1 MFGIL
6 QFKHSKVVVMM
17 SSLAAASSH
26 SDNNI
31 NVQMSVPL
39 SNLNCIRHTFLV
51 PDKLE
56 SDIYDDVLHNKEN
69 ISFRITYDVSWR
81 IQTVITSY
89 LHTQYYI
96 SNTFSQTYIKFRK
109 YYT

>member
-6 QFKHSKVVVMM
+6 QFKHSKVFVMM

-51 PDKLE
+51 PDKLT
-56 SDIYDDVLHNKEN
+56 SDIYDDVLHNEEN
-69 ISFRITYDVSWR
+69 ISFRITFDVSWR
-81 IQTVITSY
+81 IQTRITSY
-89 LHTQYYI
+89 IYI
-96 SNTFSQTYIKFRK
+96 NINIYQILSVNLI
-109 YYT
+109 

>member
-1 MFGIL
+1 MFRIF
-6 QFKHSKVVVMM
+6 QFKHSKVFVMM

-51 PDKLE
+51 PDKLK
-56 SDIYDDVLHNKEN
+56 SDIYDDVLHNEEN
-69 ISFRITYDVSWR
+69 ISFRITFDVSWR
-81 IQTVITSY
+81 IQTGITSY
-89 LHTQYYI
+89 IYI
-96 SNTFSQTYIKFRK
+96 NINIYQILSVNLI
-109 YYT
+109 

>member
-1 MFGIL
+1 MFRIFQL
-6 QFKHSKVVVMM
+6 KHSKVFVMM

-51 PDKLE
+51 PDKLK
-56 SDIYDDVLHNKEN
+56 SDIYDDVLHNKKN
-69 ISFRITYDVSWR
+69 TPFTITHDGSLR

-89 LHTQYYI
+89 T
-96 SNTFSQTYIKFRK
+96 
-109 YYT
+109 

>member
-1 MFGIL
+1 MFRIFQL
-6 QFKHSKVVVMM
+6 KHSKVFVMM

-51 PDKLE
+51 PDKLK
-56 SDIYDDVLHNKEN
+56 SDIYDEVLHNKEYL
-69 ISFRITYDVSWR
+69 SFRITYDVSWR
-81 IQTVITSY
+81 IQTVITSNI
-89 LHTQYYI
+89 HKYI
-96 SNTFSQTYIKFRK
+96 SNTFSQAYIKFRI

>member
-1 MFGIL
+1 MFRIFQL
-6 QFKHSKVVVMM
+6 KHSKVFVMM

-51 PDKLE
+51 PDKLK
-56 SDIYDDVLHNKEN
+56 SDIYDEVLHYKEN
-69 ISFRITYDVSWR
+69 ISLRITYDVSWCL
-81 IQTVITSY
+81 QTVITSY
-89 LHTQYYI
+89 IYFYI
-96 SNTFSQTYIKFRK
+96 NIYQILSVKLI
-109 YYT
+109 

>member
-1 MFGIL
+1 
-6 QFKHSKVVVMM
+6 MM

-89 LHTQYYI
+89 VNIYI
-96 SNTFSQTYIKFRK
+96 PNIIYQIPSVKLI
-109 YYT
+109 

>member
-1 MFGIL
+1 MFRIFQL
-6 QFKHSKVVVMM
+6 KHSKVFVMM

-51 PDKLE
+51 PDKLK
-56 SDIYDDVLHNKEN
+56 SDIYDEVLHNKEYL
-69 ISFRITYDVSWR
+69 SFRITYDVSWR
-81 IQTVITSY
+81 IQTVITSNI
-89 LHTQYYI
+89 HKYI
-96 SNTFSQTYIKFRK
+96 SNTFSQTYIKFWK

>member
-1 MFGIL
+1 MFRIF
-6 QFKHSKVVVMM
+6 QFKHSKVFVMM

-51 PDKLE
+51 PDKLR
-56 SDIYDDVLHNKEN
+56 SDIYDGVLHNKEN
-69 ISFRITYDVSWR
+69 ISLRITYDVSWR
-81 IQTVITSY
+81 IQTVITSNI
-89 LHTQYYI
+89 HKYI
-96 SNTFSQTYIKFRK
+96 SNTFSQTYMKFRK
-109 YYT
+109 

>member
-1 MFGIL
+1 MFRIF
-6 QFKHSKVVVMM
+6 QFKHSKVFVMM

-81 IQTVITSY
+81 IQSVITS
-89 LHTQYYI
+89 HIHKYI
-96 SNTFSQTYIKFRK
+96 SNTFSQTNIKFRK

>member
-1 MFGIL
+1 MFRIF
-6 QFKHSKVVVMM
+6 QFKHSKVFVMM

-51 PDKLE
+51 PDKLK
-56 SDIYDDVLHNKEN
+56 SDIYDEVLHNKEYL
-69 ISFRITYDVSWR
+69 SFRITYDVSWR

-89 LHTQYYI
+89 IYMNIYQILSVKLI
-96 SNTFSQTYIKFRK
+96 
-109 YYT
+109 

>member
-1 MFGIL
+1 MFRIF
-6 QFKHSKVVVMM
+6 QFKHSKVFVMM

-51 PDKLE
+51 PDKLK
-56 SDIYDDVLHNKEN
+56 SDIYDDVLHNEEN
-69 ISFRITYDVSWR
+69 ISFRITFDVSWR
-81 IQTVITSY
+81 IQTRITSY
-89 LHTQYYI
+89 IYI
-96 SNTFSQTYIKFRK
+96 NINIYQILSVNLI
-109 YYT
+109 